1 MQKYPV
7 RKAKETTQYRKQIM
21 NDSEMSE
28 TKNSECAGVSLDSET
43 LNPNRGK
50 LSLGSESMKCNRGRL
65 SRGDETQKLNRG
77 RLSPGCETQKLNRGR
92 LSPGCETFARLKFT
106 FCRHFFKAASEV
118 QPFEL
123 GVSPESIQNIIFQ
136 QKNHA

>member
-21 NDSEMSE
+21 NDYEMRE
-28 TKNSECAGVSLDSET
+28 IKNSECAGVSLDSET
-43 LNPNRGK
+43 LNPNRG
-50 LSLGSESMKCNRGRL
+50 RL
-65 SRGDETQKLNRG
+65 SRGD
-77 RLSPGCETQKLNRGR
+77 ETQKLNRGR

-118 QPFEL
+118 QPFEF

>member
-21 NDSEMSE
+21 NDYEMRE
-28 TKNSECAGVSLDSET
+28 IKNSKCAGVSLDSET

-77 RLSPGCETQKLNRGR
+77 RLSPGCET
-92 LSPGCETFARLKFT
+92 FARMKFT

-118 QPFEL
+118 QPFEF